1 MISQKFIHFAILVRV
16 FCFKG
21 LRGVL
26 PVVRLAWPRQPSLVF
41 SNSYHS
47 EGATHLL
54 RFCYRFLLF
63 SESVVVR
70 DAAVFDRSREIAH
83 EQE

>member
-1 MISQKFIHFAILVRV
+1 MVD
-16 FCFKG
+16 
-21 LRGVL
+21 VL
-26 PVVRLAWPRQPSLVF
+26 PFRRKRVLHGRDGRASLF